1 MGKGFDWKQ
10 FFVGVLGTAIGVGLT
25 FFVSGLQQKRNKE
38 HAQRLTAIMVI
49 HDIDNTVEML
59 KSLKE
64 EEDKDIRLIEAVQK
78 MQDRFDSVP
87 FDTLYQILNILSTSE
102 RDFRF
107 DTSKEQI
114 FNSDLD
120 TWQNLGS
127 MKFLDNVQDFFHQ
140 RRILQEL
147 LNQPDFFREPIS
159 RDEYLG
165 LVRGLGWVSRDEYA
179 QVIRP
184 FLKEKLQ
191 DPKVV
196 YYINLSSERIN
207 TFNRY
212 INGWNNLNE
221 ENKFVMGL
229 TDKELEAYVNSIS
242 NNGRSPSPSQ
252 LVGRWEFPREDD
264 NSYEYEF
271 NRDNS
276 AFLSMNYSAPS
287 HGPFWSGR
295 LKYTVSFTG
304 TWSLKS
310 DSLYMKFDSSSADVQ
325 MDASGLETTNQDSLD
340 AWVNRYREDALKYY
354 QEAPED
360 DTPVAYKARLDAT
373 RDKMEWTSDGSR
385 ALFLKRK

>member
-49 HDIDNTVEML
+49 HDIDNTVDML

-64 EEDKDIRLIEAVQK
+64 EEEKDIKLIEVVQK
-78 MQDRFDSVP
+78 MQDRFDTVP

-127 MKFLDNVQDFFHQ
+127 MKFLDNVQNFFHQ
-140 RRILQEL
+140 RRILQEV

-179 QVIRP
+179 KVLRP
-184 FLKEKLQ
+184 FLKEKLR

-196 YYINLSSERIN
+196 YYINLSGDRIN
-207 TFNRY
+207 TYNRY

-242 NNGRSPSPSQ
+242 NNGRPLSVAQ
-252 LVGRWEFPREDD
+252 LAGRWEFPQEDD

-271 NRDNS
+271 NRDNTAS
-276 AFLSMNYSAPS
+276 LLMHYSAPH

-304 TWSLKS
+304 TWSLKA

-354 QEAPED
+354 QEPPED
-360 DTPVAYKARLDAT
+360 DTPVAYKACLDAT
-373 RDKMEWTSDGSR
+373 HDKMEWTSDNSR

>member
-1 MGKGFDWKQ
+1 
-10 FFVGVLGTAIGVGLT
+10 
-25 FFVSGLQQKRNKE
+25 
-38 HAQRLTAIMVI
+38 
-49 HDIDNTVEML
+49 
-59 KSLKE
+59 
-64 EEDKDIRLIEAVQK
+64 
-78 MQDRFDSVP
+78 
-87 FDTLYQILNILSTSE
+87 
-102 RDFRF
+102 
-107 DTSKEQI
+107 
-114 FNSDLD
+114 
-120 TWQNLGS
+120 
-127 MKFLDNVQDFFHQ
+127 
-140 RRILQEL
+140 
-147 LNQPDFFREPIS
+147 
-159 RDEYLG
+159 
-165 LVRGLGWVSRDEYA
+165 
-179 QVIRP
+179 
-184 FLKEKLQ
+184 
-191 DPKVV
+191 
-196 YYINLSSERIN
+196 
-207 TFNRY
+207 
-212 INGWNNLNE
+212 
-221 ENKFVMGL
+221 MGL